1 MVKYSREPAIAAK
14 AAKARGNDMR
24 IHYKNTYEV
33 ADAIRGMKLE
43 KAIRYL
49 KDVIEHKQCIPFRKY
64 AATAGRTAQAHP
76 FHVTQGRWPKKSCEH
91 VLELLENVKSNA
103 EARGLKLEK
112 TYITHTQVN
121 KAPKG
126 RRRSFKAHGR
136 IKDWCS
142 SNCHVEL
149 FVTEKEENVKKPE
162 EKKAHTLS
170 KKQAARLRLR
180 VGKAAKKPA
189 AKPATAPAAA
199 APAQ

>member
-1 MVKYSREPAIAAK
+1 MVKYSREPAVPTK
-14 AAKARGNDMR
+14 AAKARGSDMR
-24 IHYKNTYEV
+24 IHFKNTYEV

-43 KAIRYL
+43 KAMRYL
-49 KDVIEHKQCIPFRKY
+49 QDVIEHKQCIPFRKY

-76 FHVTQGRWPKKSCEH
+76 FHVTQGRWPKKSCQH
-91 VLELLENVKSNA
+91 VLELLENVKANA
-103 EARGLKLEK
+103 ESRGLDLKK

-162 EKKAHTLS
+162 EKKTRKLT
-170 KKQAARLRLR
+170 KKQAARMRLAT
-180 VGKAAKKPA
+180 GKAVHKPA
-189 AKPATAPAAA
+189 AKPVAATP

>member
-1 MVKYSREPAIAAK
+1 MVKYSREPAVPTK
-14 AAKARGNDMR
+14 AAKAKGSDMR
-24 IHYKNTYEV
+24 IHFKNTYEV

-43 KAIRYL
+43 KAMRYL
-49 KDVIEHKQCIPFRKY
+49 QDVIEHKQCIPFRKY

-76 FHVTQGRWPKKSCEH
+76 FHVTQGRWPKKSCQH
-91 VLELLENVKSNA
+91 VLELLENVKANA
-103 EARGLKLEK
+103 EARGLDIKK
-112 TYITHTQVN
+112 TYITHSQVN

-162 EKKAHTLS
+162 EKKARKFT
-170 KKQAARLRLR
+170 KKQAARMRLR
-180 VGKAAKKPA
+180 IGKAAQKPA
-189 AKPATAPAAA
+189 AKPAATTA